1 MSSFRILLACF
12 VVLLVASSCTSDE
25 KKAPNAKVDR
35 IVLKKSERE
44 LILMSGNAVVKSYKV
59 ALGKN
64 PVGHKKQEGDNR
76 TPEGRYVIDR
86 HNPNSAFHLSL
97 HISYPS
103 ASDRDRAQRDGVRP
117 GGDIMIH
124 GLKNGMGWIGPLH
137 RLMDWTQGCVA
148 VTNEEIEEIYS
159 LVADGTPIE
168 IEA

>member
-1 MSSFRILLACF
+1 MLAAGL
-12 VVLLVASSCTSDE
+12 VVLLSACTGTTD
-25 KKAPNAKVDR
+25 KAAAPGSKVDR
-35 IVLKKSERE
+35 VVIKKNERK
-44 LILMSGNAVVKSYKV
+44 LMLMSGDAVVKSYRV
-59 ALGKN
+59 ALGKD

-76 TPEGRYVIDR
+76 TPEGKYVIDK
-86 HNPNSAFHLSL
+86 HNPNSSFHLSL

-103 ASDRDRAQRDGVRP
+103 AADRERAGRDGVRP

-137 RLMDWTQGCVA
+137 RMTDWTQGCIA

-168 IEA
+168 IQA